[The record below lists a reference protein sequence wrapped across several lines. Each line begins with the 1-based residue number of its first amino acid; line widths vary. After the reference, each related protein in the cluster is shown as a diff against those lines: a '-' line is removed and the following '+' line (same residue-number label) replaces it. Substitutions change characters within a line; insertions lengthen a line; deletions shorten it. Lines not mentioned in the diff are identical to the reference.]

1 MVLGRL
7 SVGGLSLRQFDTGGR
22 RREFEF
28 LVAFSYERTLWTP
41 EFPVA
46 VLIVIYLLAAPLM
59 RYPPD
64 PGDSTPT
71 GRFESPVCGD
81 ESSSAHQPLGRADI
95 PNRPHN
101 DIPTLRKN
109 VRPRTESSLASAAA
123 GMCEKNVLLYRHA
136 QFGDNPVLYSESRS
150 TCWSLCLAGRTF
162 WRASTIFSWKRTKTG
177 FPVISSGSTHS
188 MKKPEA

>member
-64 PGDSTPT
+64 PGILRRPGDSNH
-71 GRFESPVCGD
+71 RF
-81 ESSSAHQPLGRADI
+81 AAMNHQ
-95 PNRPHN
+95 
-101 DIPTLRKN
+101 
-109 VRPRTESSLASAAA
+109 
-123 GMCEKNVLLYRHA
+123 VLI
-136 QFGDNPVLYSESRS
+136 SRS
-150 TCWSLCLAGRTF
+150 EGLIYRTGLTTTS
-162 WRASTIFSWKRTKTG
+162 R
-177 FPVISSGSTHS
+177 P
-188 MKKPEA
+188 